1 MLDYIAFFAAVK
13 HSSETEEFMIKS
25 LLNYEVGSYL
35 IVRET
40 SANSHKLTNGEH
52 YHFLVQMEDADYT
65 RYRKSVFIDHFK
77 LCGRSTKDKVRA
89 YGKVNYLK
97 DPDRMAVYMM
107 KDDSVVAS
115 TFSDS
120 QLNSWYEKS
129 FKKSEQ
135 KGYKDFLKIYVD
147 ENLDVGLQGS
157 SDDVFVRI
165 CMLQVK
171 YNRIIAQQTK
181 SSDNPMGG
189 MKNSLTKAQLTNFS
203 NWYLLYHYKRPSPH
217 PDPYIYND
225 KDMVYHLLGLPNI

>member
-1 MLDYIAFFAAVK
+1 MLDYIAFFAAIK
-13 HSSETEEFMIKS
+13 HSEETEEFMIKS
-25 LLNYEVGSYL
+25 LLNYEIGAYL

-40 SANSHKLTNGEH
+40 SANSHKLSNGEH
-52 YHFLVQMEDADYT
+52 YHFLVQMKDADYT

-115 TFSDS
+115 TFTDE

-135 KGYKDFLKIYVD
+135 KGYKDFLKVYVD
-147 ENLDVGLQGS
+147 DNLVVGHQDLITPDLGCIRDQ
-157 SDDVFVRI
+157 I
-165 CMLQVK
+165 CKLQVK
-171 YNRIIAQQTK
+171 YNRLIAKQTK
-181 SSDNPMGG
+181 TSDNPVGG
-189 MKNSLTKAQLTNFS
+189 MKNSLTKAQLINFS
-203 NWYLLYHYKRPSPH
+203 TYYMLYHMDWISDEDISTFLLY
-217 PDPYIYND
+217 N
-225 KDMVYHLLGLPNI
+225 